1 MQKAKTR
8 SFFLCKSGRGRA
20 LRILAVD
27 ALENA
32 AQSSDLSQPAMNRTS
47 DAHRA
52 FDRNTSGPKANAGL
66 LDPNGSVLLGADDI

>member
-1 MQKAKTR
+1 MQKAKTG

-32 AQSSDLSQPAMNRTS
+32 AQSSDLSEPAINQIF
-47 DAHRA
+47 DAHRLLIELRA
-52 FDRNTSGPKANAGL
+52 AQKVNAGL
-66 LDPNGSVLLGADDI
+66 LDSNGSVLLGADDI